1 MPNILATK
9 ITLPVVRTMQQ
20 WMSSEYALQLLTSLL
35 ISLHQGPDLK
45 SVNLPLN
52 TKQTLTFTLIL
63 TLTPHPNTNPK
74 PDIFL
79 NLGPRY

>member
-9 ITLPVVRTMQQ
+9 IILPVVRTMQQ

-45 SVNLPLN
+45 SVNLSLN
-52 TKQTLTFTLIL
+52 TKQTLTFTLI
-63 TLTPHPNTNPK
+63 LTPHPNTNPK